1 MFLSFLCRDILYE
14 SNKGSTVEQ
23 SVRLTLKPLMFYVA
37 VFHPFY
43 DSACDKTPTTPHI
56 GCNDHFPL
64 QHINWNWWKWEAHPR
79 KTQIFGSLN
88 YKSFQTFSYLFCHL
102 KFNQCLNWILMGMLH
117 FEKKI
122 LPGFFISAIALKS
135 MSNSGAIVRTRLEY
149 IYKEYVFHNSNFVF

>member
-1 MFLSFLCRDILYE
+1 
-14 SNKGSTVEQ
+14 
-23 SVRLTLKPLMFYVA
+23 MFYVA

-135 MSNSGAIVRTRLEY
+135 ISNSGAIMKKYALDKNISTKNMFFITVILFFRTKHVLQS
-149 IYKEYVFHNSNFVF
+149 VFDAKMV

>member
-1 MFLSFLCRDILYE
+1 M
-14 SNKGSTVEQ
+14 
-23 SVRLTLKPLMFYVA
+23 TLKPLMFYAA

-43 DSACDKTPTTPHI
+43 VSVCDKIPTIPHT

-117 FEKKI
+117 FEKKT
-122 LPGFFISAIALKS
+122 LPVFINAIGLKS
-135 MSNSGAIVRTRLEY
+135 INKEFQSVKWRY
-149 IYKEYVFHNSNFVF
+149 IYLCKMCKYEDKYTLD